1 MPPGPS
7 RRASKAGW
15 RVTYVELKRTLLVS
29 LYLLTKG
36 SYGQLMVP
44 GVVYTWDFFVSCQC
58 RTCLMTP
65 ALLTLHHAALLVH
78 QIVTLCEVQPC
89 SCTPCYTRDNLPSG
103 HLAATAFQQLASC
116 S

>member
-36 SYGQLMVP
+36 SYGQRMVP
-44 GVVYTWDFFVSCQC
+44 GLVYICGF
-58 RTCLMTP
+58 
-65 ALLTLHHAALLVH
+65 
-78 QIVTLCEVQPC
+78 LCVL
-89 SCTPCYTRDNLPSG
+89 SM
-103 HLAATAFQQLASC
+103 
-116 S
+116 